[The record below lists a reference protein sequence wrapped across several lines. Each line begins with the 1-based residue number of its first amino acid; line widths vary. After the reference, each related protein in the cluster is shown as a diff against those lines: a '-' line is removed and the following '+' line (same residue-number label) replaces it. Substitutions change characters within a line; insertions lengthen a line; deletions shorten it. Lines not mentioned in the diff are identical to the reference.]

1 MAKIANL
8 QEVAVNDLK
17 PYGRN
22 AKIHGKEQIEKLKK
36 SIEGFGFLTPCLID
50 RQNNLIAGHGRVMAA
65 KELGMEKV
73 PCVLIEDLTEEE
85 RRAYILADNR
95 LSELGAW
102 DFNLAYDELADLG
115 SMSFDVELTGFDLP
129 ETAAG
134 FTEWTENREKND
146 ARYQEGN
153 EEYNDF
159 LDKFEQP
166 KTTDDCYTPEVVYE
180 AVAGWVAETF
190 GVDRQN
196 FVRPFYP
203 GGDYQA
209 EPYKPTDVVVDNP
222 PFSILAEITRFYK
235 DHGVRYF
242 LFAPGLTLFSADD
255 GERCAICLNAPVT
268 YENKAT
274 VSTSFLTNMI
284 PGYVAISCPELFK
297 RVKEANDQYVATM
310 RADIPKYS
318 FPPEVVTATKLG
330 YLSKYGQEI
339 KIRRA
344 EAYQISALDAMK
356 EHGKGIYG
364 NGFLVSAAAAA
375 EKVEKE
381 RLATKRAEEEKAAA
395 EEETATAWPLS
406 DREREIVRKLG

>member
-8 QEVAVNDLK
+8 QEVAVNDLR
-17 PYGRN
+17 PYERN

-36 SIEGFGFLTPCLID
+36 SIEAFGFLTPCLID
-50 RQNNLIAGHGRVMAA
+50 RQRNLIAGHGRVMAA
-65 KELGMEKV
+65 KELGLATV
-73 PCVLIEDLTEEE
+73 PCVLVEDLTDEE

-102 DFNLAYDELADLG
+102 DWNLAYDELADLG
-115 SMSFDVELTGFDLP
+115 SMNFDVEVTGFDLP

-134 FTEWTENREKND
+134 FTDWNENREKND

-153 EEYNDF
+153 EEYNEF

-180 AVAGWVAETF
+180 AVASWVAEKF
-190 GVDRQN
+190 GLDRQN

-209 EPYKPTDVVVDNP
+209 EPYKKTDVVVDNP

-235 DHGVRYF
+235 EKGVRYF
-242 LFAPGLTLFSADD
+242 LFAPGLTIFSADD
-255 GERCAICLNAPVT
+255 GERCAICTNAPVT
-268 YENKAT
+268 YENKAC

-284 PGYVAISCPELFK
+284 PGYVAISCPDLF
-297 RVKEANDQYVATM
+297 RAVKEANDAYVATM

-330 YLSKYGQEI
+330 YLSKYGEELRI
-339 KIRRA
+339 KRS

-356 EHGKGIYG
+356 ESGKGIYG

-381 RLATKRAEEEKAAA
+381 LLAKKRAEEERAAQD
-395 EEETATAWPLS
+395 EEQAKAWPLS
-406 DREREIVRKLG
+406 DREREIVRRLG

>member
-8 QEVAVNDLK
+8 QEVALKDLK

-22 AKIHGKEQIEKLKK
+22 AKIHGKEQVEKLKK

-134 FTEWTENREKND
+134 FTEWNENREKND

-159 LDKFEQP
+159 LDKFEHP

-255 GERCAICLNAPVT
+255 GECCAICLNATVT

-297 RVKEANDQYVATM
+297 RVKEANDAYVATM
-310 RADIPKYS
+310 HAEIPKYS

-356 EHGKGIYG
+356 ESGKRIYG
-364 NGFLVSAAAAA
+364 NGFLIS
-375 EKVEKE
+375 
-381 RLATKRAEEEKAAA
+381 EKAAA
-395 EEETATAWPLS
+395 EKAAATAWPLS

>member
-1 MAKIANL
+1 MS
-8 QEVAVNDLK
+8 ELK
-17 PYGRN
+17 PYERN
-22 AKIHGKEQIEKLKK
+22 AKIHGKEQVEKLKD
-36 SIEGFGFLTPCLID
+36 SIQAFGFLTPCLID
-50 RQNNLIAGHGRVMAA
+50 RQKNIIAGHGRVMAA
-65 KELGMEKV
+65 KELGMETV
-73 PCVLIEDLTEEE
+73 PCVMIEDLTDEE

-95 LSELGAW
+95 LSELGEW

-115 SMSFDVELTGFDLP
+115 SMNFNVELTGFDIP

-134 FTEWTENREKND
+134 FTEWNENREKND

-153 EEYNDF
+153 EEYNEF

-180 AVAGWVAETF
+180 AVATWVSETF
-190 GVDRQN
+190 GIDRKN

-203 GGDYQA
+203 GGDYEK
-209 EPYKPTDVVVDNP
+209 EPYKKTDVVVDNP
-222 PFSILAEITRFYK
+222 PLSILAEITRFYK
-235 DHGVRYF
+235 EHGVRYF
-242 LFAPGLTLFSADD
+242 LFAPGLTLFSSDD
-255 GERCAICLNAPVT
+255 GERCAICCNVGVT

-284 PGYVAISCPELFK
+284 PGYVAISCPELFR
-297 RVKEANDQYVATM
+297 RVKEANDKYVATM
-310 RADIPKYS
+310 RADIPKYI

-330 YLSKYGQEI
+330 YLSKYGEEM

-364 NGFLVSAAAAA
+364 NGFLISEAAAA
-375 EKVEKE
+375 EKTEKE
-381 RLATKRAEEEKAAA
+381 KDATKRAEEERAAA
-395 EEETATAWPLS
+395 DEQTAMAWPLS
-406 DREREIVRKLG
+406 DREKKIIKELSAQEDRDV